1 MPSAGYD
8 LSGRVAFVTGAGRN
22 IGAEIARTLAGAG
35 AAVVCVGTTGVHVER
50 VAEEIGSA
58 GGRAIAVEGDVSD
71 LDAMITAVGEAE
83 AAFGPVDILVNN
95 AAITI
100 NKSLFEISLEEWERV
115 MEVDLTGV
123 FICSQIV
130 ARRMIEE
137 KKRGVIVNIGSTSG
151 HRGKSGTIAYT
162 AAKGGVLNLTRAM
175 AIELAPHGIRVVSVS
190 PTASGEPTRAA
201 GQNEQREVPME
212 VRARK
217 IPLGRLGKAADH
229 AQAVLF
235 LVSDAAGFITGEDL
249 RVDGGA
255 LATWGPKRT

>member
-1 MPSAGYD
+1 VYD

-22 IGAEIARTLAGAG
+22 IGAEIARTLAKAG
-35 AAVVCVGTTGVHVER
+35 AAVACVATTRENLER
-50 VAEEIGSA
+50 VVAEIKTSGGKAVALTGDISDRAAMERAVSA
-58 GGRAIAVEGDVSD
+58 
-71 LDAMITAVGEAE
+71 AE
-83 AAFGPVDILVNN
+83 SAFGTVDILVNN

-115 MEVDLTGV
+115 MEVNLTGV
-123 FICSQIV
+123 FICSQL
-130 ARRMIEE
+130 AAQRMIAAE
-137 KKRGVIVNIGSTSG
+137 KPGVIVNIGSTSG

-201 GQNEQREVPME
+201 GENEQKEVPMAI
-212 VRARK
+212 RARK
-217 IPLGRLGKAADH
+217 IPLGRLGKAQDH

-235 LVSDAAGFITGEDL
+235 MVSDAASFITGEDL

-255 LATWGPKRT
+255 LATWGPKRTP